1 MALIFDGSTSIPLS
15 LTKKPNN
22 FPAVTPKVHFYGCVP
37 SLVIMEPFTQIVHS
51 SLILVIVFLCKHTFN
66 RIFYDGEIEE
76 QWFSMHRG
84 YQDRWME
91 EIFLNELKS
100 FLIFVIPFMRFIPSG
115 LTSGSEFGNESTNV
129 L

>member
-1 MALIFDGSTSIPLS
+1 
-15 LTKKPNN
+15 
-22 FPAVTPKVHFYGCVP
+22 
-37 SLVIMEPFTQIVHS
+37 
-51 SLILVIVFLCKHTFN
+51 
-66 RIFYDGEIEE
+66 
-76 QWFSMHRG
+76 MHRG

-100 FLIFVIPFMRFIPSG
+100 FLIFIIPFMRFIPSG